1 MEAVKTREAPTGFDL
16 IEYARKHRYRV
27 RNIHDG
33 GPVPPARRKRKPTK
47 PGHVGAYDRSDA
59 IVGQRGYLTAEDGG
73 LGICL
78 FFKSGRGVAL
88 AKAEIKALDGQVTQ
102 EGDCELAAWL
112 PIEKL
117 DAALKVIRVSKLHPG
132 NPNPPR
138 PGKGLAVQKRRKY
151 AVAVAGSRIAGIGG

>member
-33 GPVPPARRKRKPTK
+33 GPVPPAQRKTKSTK
-47 PGHVGAYDRSDA
+47 PGYVGTEDRADA
-59 IVGQRGYLTAEDGG
+59 IVGQRGFVTIENTG
-73 LGICL
+73 LEIFL

-88 AKAEIKALDGQVTQ
+88 AKTEIKAIDGQVTQ

-117 DAALKVIRVSKLHPG
+117 DAALKLIRVSKLRPG
-132 NPNPPR
+132 NDNFAR
-138 PGKGLAVQKRRKY
+138 HGIASAV
-151 AVAVAGSRIAGIGG
+151 